1 MTKRDIKFLDSL
13 DLIGILFHPRKNQ
26 GNVAQTEE
34 KFSLAFEVD
43 KNIRL
48 GGRFYRTHLYE
59 TAPNLLFFH
68 GNGEI
73 ATDYDNIAPMYQNLG
88 INLSVIDFRGYG
100 ESTGTPTF
108 SSLLTDVY
116 EIFPQFSEFLGDNG
130 FGGSVSVMGRSLGSG
145 PALELANHFQ
155 KDLQCLI
162 LESGF
167 ANTYSLLRRLGI
179 SNIRSHSDKAEA
191 ISALPIIREIKIPL
205 LVIHGERD
213 LIVPL
218 EEGIALY
225 QNAGSKR
232 KEILIIP
239 SAGHNDLLYWGRD
252 DYMAAI
258 SGIIRDKR

>member
-1 MTKRDIKFLDSL
+1 MTKRDVGFLDRL
-13 DLIGILFHPRKNQ
+13 GLIGLLFHPRKNH
-26 GNVAQTEE
+26 GHITQTED
-34 KFSLAFEVD
+34 KFSLSFEVEE
-43 KNIRL
+43 NIKL
-48 GGRFYRTHLYE
+48 GGRFYRAHQFK
-59 TAPNLLFFH
+59 TAPNLMFFH

-73 ATDYDNIAPMYQNLG
+73 ATDYDNIAPLYQELG
-88 INLSVIDFRGYG
+88 INLSVMDFRGYG
-100 ESTGTPTF
+100 ESTGIPTF
-108 SSLLTDVY
+108 SSLLMDAY
-116 EIFPQFSEFLGDNG
+116 EIFPLFRKFLNDNG
-130 FGGSVSVMGRSLGSG
+130 FMGPVSVMGRSLGSA
-145 PALELANHFQ
+145 PALELASHFQ

-162 LESGF
+162 IESGF
-167 ANTYSLLRRLGI
+167 ANTYLLLQRLGI
-179 SNIRSHSDKAEA
+179 SEIHSHSDKAEA

-213 LIVPL
+213 SIIPL

-258 SGIIRDKR
+258 SGITRDQS